1 MHIEISGAGIAGL
14 TAATAL
20 AQRGHSVT
28 IHEKDDKLREIGAGI
43 FVWENAL
50 RVLENLGAFEDAVRN
65 GEPNKHWEIR
75 DHRARLLQSGWM
87 MGENSRLFTVER
99 GTLHA
104 ALARQARLAG
114 VEIMT
119 NSAVAGATTEGELLM
134 ADGTR
139 RAADLVIGADGV
151 ASPVRSCM
159 PGRNTITRLADGGGR
174 YLIKRRADDIEI
186 RNKCLEYWTR
196 EGRRVGVIP
205 VSPEHIYLYLCC
217 PTRDT
222 RGSACPPDVASWVE
236 QFPHLETYLNR
247 LEDNGT
253 ASEFRD
259 INCEN
264 WHVGKL
270 ALLGDAAHAMSPNLG
285 QGAGVSVQS
294 AFMLARCVHEGD
306 TLEAG
311 LSEWVRRHRPVVEA
325 TQRFSRFYGR
335 IGTRWPAP
343 LADLRS
349 LLIWSLGRS
358 VVLQNRINV
367 AAHSDVTAALP

>member
-1 MHIEISGAGIAGL
+1 MILLEIEGTG
-14 TAATAL
+14 
-20 AQRGHSVT
+20 
-28 IHEKDDKLREIGAGI
+28 
-43 FVWENAL
+43 
-50 RVLENLGAFEDAVRN
+50 
-65 GEPNKHWEIR
+65 
-75 DHRARLLQSGWM
+75 
-87 MGENSRLFTVER
+87 FTV
-99 GTLHA
+99 T
-104 ALARQARLAG
+104 
-114 VEIMT
+114 
-119 NSAVAGATTEGELLM
+119 
-134 ADGTR
+134 
-139 RAADLVIGADGV
+139 
-151 ASPVRSCM
+151 P
-159 PGRNTITRLADGGGR
+159 LADGGGR
-174 YLIKRRADDIEI
+174 YLIKRRSDDVEI

-222 RGSACPPDVASWVE
+222 RGSACPPDVVSWVE
-236 QFPHLETYLNR
+236 QFPHLETYLAR

-294 AFMLARCVHEGD
+294 GFMLARCVHEGK

-358 VVLQNRINV
+358 VALQNRINV